1 MNKDQH
7 IQDQEDQHREA
18 NNASI
23 AHDAAV
29 LIQQGYSERE
39 ALAKAHEINQN
50 QQAATVDPT
59 GVAATLTE
67 SQSPD
72 PSAEKLAQT
81 KTIAARLLTK
91 LNDA

>member
-7 IQDQEDQHREA
+7 IEDQEEQYREA

-23 AHDAAV
+23 AYDAAV
-29 LIQQGYSERE
+29 LIQQGYTERQ

-50 QQAATVDPT
+50 QQAAAVDPT
-59 GVAATLTE
+59 GVAATLNE
-67 SQSPD
+67 SQSPA
-72 PSAEKLAQT
+72 PSAETLAQT
-81 KTIAARLLTK
+81 KAIAARLLPK